1 MMAKNPKK
9 QQDDQFIDLPEDRID
24 QIRNKDAEEKVEKK
38 PRQKSSAPRK
48 TKQEHEATQSEMNDA
63 KAGSEKVLEKPGLS
77 KEDLL
82 DDIRLELAGE
92 EEVAE
97 KKGLF
102 GRFKDRFKK
111 TSKENVEEYELP
123 EQPEGNIEVRQELG
137 ELKIES
143 KPKKKKRSSTKQEEK
158 AIQEFFSDLEA
169 LADVEI
175 AESDP
180 LVRESEDSQS
190 EEEKTKVEKIP
201 KLPARSVDKE
211 EIDIEKVREIALQ
224 EYDDTHVESV
234 VERKVP
240 LKEEVRK
247 TIRESRPL
255 ERILMFVVFV
265 LAAGALLVSGVFII
279 VKSIPISTPTPTAI
293 VSLDDLVYPTHLDLP
308 GGWGF
313 DLGQGNVSED
323 GGWSP
328 NGAEWLMG
336 TEVSR
341 WVALPW
347 SLQLEAVL
355 RTLKSGDQIE
365 LTMSNLDHLEF
376 NVYSIEELTME
387 EIQAKD
393 PKTPGLLIIL
403 FEEEDNSDTHW
414 VVTAL
419 P

>member
-24 QIRNKDAEEKVEKK
+24 QIRSEDAKEKAEKK
-38 PRQKSSAPRK
+38 PQQNSSVPRK
-48 TKQEHEATQSEMNDA
+48 TKQGHEATQSETDDA
-63 KAGSEKVLEKPGLS
+63 KAGPEKVLEKPGLS

-82 DDIRLELAGE
+82 DDIRLELADE
-92 EEVAE
+92 EEIVE
-97 KKGLF
+97 KKGFF
-102 GRFKDRFKK
+102 GRFKGRFKK
-111 TSKENVEEYELP
+111 ASKEKVEEYELP
-123 EQPEGNIEVRQELG
+123 EQPESNMEVQQELG
-137 ELKIES
+137 ELKVES
-143 KPKKKKRSSTKQEEK
+143 KPKKKKRSSIKQEEK

-169 LADVEI
+169 LAEVEI
-175 AESDP
+175 ADSEP
-180 LVRESEDSQS
+180 PVRESKDSQS
-190 EEEKTKVEKIP
+190 EEEKTREEKIP
-201 KLPARSVDKE
+201 RLPTRSVDKE
-211 EIDIEKVREIALQ
+211 EIDFEKVREIALQ
-224 EYDDTHVESV
+224 EYDDTHVEPA
-234 VERKVP
+234 VERKAP

-247 TIRESRPL
+247 TIRESRPF
-255 ERILMFVVFV
+255 ERILMIVVFV
-265 LAAGALLVSGVFII
+265 LAAGALLVSGIFII

-293 VSLDDLVYPTHLDLP
+293 VDLNDLVYPTHLDLP

-313 DLGQGNVSED
+313 NLGQGNVGED
-323 GGWSP
+323 GVWSP

-336 TEVSR
+336 TEISR

-365 LTMSNLDHLEF
+365 LTMSNLDHLEYK
-376 NVYSIEELTME
+376 VYSIEELTME

-403 FEEEDNSDTHW
+403 FEDEDNLDTRW